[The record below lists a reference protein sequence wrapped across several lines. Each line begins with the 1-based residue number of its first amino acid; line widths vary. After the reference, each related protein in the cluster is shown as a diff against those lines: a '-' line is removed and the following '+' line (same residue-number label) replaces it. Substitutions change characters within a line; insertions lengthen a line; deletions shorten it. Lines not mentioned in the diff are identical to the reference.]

1 MFTEEYLEPSW
12 TSAIK
17 LFGENSLRLVAI
29 NYFYRNAP
37 SYVDVWL
44 GSKKVSGS
52 LDKPC
57 EMTPLNSFIL

>member
-37 SYVDVWL
+37 SSVDVWL
-44 GSKKVSGS
+44 GSK
-52 LDKPC
+52 
-57 EMTPLNSFIL
+57 

>member
-12 TSAIK
+12 TSTIK

-44 GSKKVSGS
+44 GSK
-52 LDKPC
+52 
-57 EMTPLNSFIL
+57 